1 MTEICHSERGEE
13 SEPFIMK
20 LSDML
25 FLDAKHSSI
34 TYTYNRTSRAVE
46 LNGAVEQIIGKEFV
60 GLASVNLMTLI
71 ERLHP
76 DDQDFIKALKKKQRI
91 GDDLR
96 SSFSFLRNLICE

>member
-1 MTEICHSERGEE
+1 MYHSERSEE

-20 LSDML
+20 LSDMS

-46 LNGAVEQIIGKEFV
+46 LNGAVEQILGKEFV
-60 GLASVNLMTLI
+60 GLASLNLMTLI